1 MILARPVNVGAGR
14 HAYLWLERTA
24 AKSTAMTILTV
35 PPDSP
40 WWVKDAA
47 EAILLLHIGGGT
59 LGMISG
65 TVAVLAE
72 KGGRLHRFAGTVF
85 FGAMLVMASIGAAVS
100 PFLHDRVSTVA
111 GVMTLYLLATAWMTV
126 RRPEGMIGGFEK
138 AGFVAALAIV
148 AAGLTFALMA
158 QNSPRGMID
167 AAPPQA
173 FYVFMTVGTFA
184 AASDLKVI
192 LKGGIAGA
200 PRIARHLWR
209 MCTAWFVASGSFFLG
224 QQKVMPAFMHG
235 SPLLFIPALA
245 PLAFLIFW
253 MIRVRLTRWYRAQP
267 NVNEYACTPGSRNSI
282 ANV

>member
-1 MILARPVNVGAGR
+1 
-14 HAYLWLERTA
+14 
-24 AKSTAMTILTV
+24 MTILQV

-40 WWVKDAA
+40 WWIKDAA
-47 EAILLLHIGGGT
+47 EAVLLLHIGGGT

-72 KGGRLHRFAGTVF
+72 KGARLHRFAGTVF
-85 FGAMLVMASIGAAVS
+85 FGSMLVMASIGAAVS

-126 RRPEGMIGGFEK
+126 RRPEGTAGGFEK
-138 AGFVAALAIV
+138 AGFAVALAVI
-148 AAGLTFALMA
+148 AAGAIFAFMA
-158 QNSPRGMID
+158 QSSAGGMID

-173 FYVFMTVGTFA
+173 FYVFMIVGAVA

-192 LKGGIAGA
+192 LNGGIQGA

-224 QQKVMPAFMHG
+224 QQKVMPAWMHG

-245 PLAFLIFW
+245 PLAFLIVW
-253 MIRVRLTRWYRAQP
+253 MIRVRLTRWYKAQP
-267 NVNEYACTPGSRNSI
+267 KVNEYACTPGSRNSI